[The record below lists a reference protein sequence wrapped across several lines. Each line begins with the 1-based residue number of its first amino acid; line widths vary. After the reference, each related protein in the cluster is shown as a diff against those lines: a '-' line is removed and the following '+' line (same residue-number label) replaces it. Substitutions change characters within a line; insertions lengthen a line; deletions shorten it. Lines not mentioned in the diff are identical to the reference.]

1 MFRLTLFAATLT
13 ALPLAAQDAEV
24 GSAGPKDA
32 RDASYL
38 RSVEDT
44 DLLNA
49 EGDVIGEV
57 EEILVNGDGAPAGVR
72 VELDQSWFNLSDN
85 DVSIPMEALHW
96 ENGQYV
102 SKMTKEQLEK
112 LRPWDE

>member
-24 GSAGPKDA
+24 GSAGPKDT

-38 RSVEDT
+38 QSIEDT

-49 EGDVIGEV
+49 DGETIGEV
-57 EEILVNGDGAPAGVR
+57 EEILVNGEGVPAGVR
-72 VELDQSWFNLSDN
+72 VELDQRWFNLSDN
-85 DVSIPMEALHW
+85 DVAIPMNALHW

-102 SKMTKEQLEK
+102 SKMTSEQLEQ